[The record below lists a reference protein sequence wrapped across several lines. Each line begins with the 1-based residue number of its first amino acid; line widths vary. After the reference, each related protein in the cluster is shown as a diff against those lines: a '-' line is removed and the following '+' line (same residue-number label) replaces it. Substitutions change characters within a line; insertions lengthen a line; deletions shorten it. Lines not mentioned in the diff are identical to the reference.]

1 MTIADRGWCSHCKE
15 HVIVVCFS
23 FEPKED
29 SPVDVSLCEECA
41 EEILTIIYEGRIEDE
56 RV

>member
-1 MTIADRGWCSHCKE
+1 MTTAHKGWCSHCKE

-29 SPVDVSLCEECA
+29 HSVDVSLCEECA
-41 EEILTIIYEGRIEDE
+41 EEILGIINEHRHTEG
-56 RV
+56 